1 MSLVHKKMKIF
12 TGNANPDLA
21 REIAQNLGMSLG
33 QSVVSRFKD
42 EEISVDINET
52 VRGSDVFLVQPT
64 CRPTNDHLMEL
75 LIMIDACKRA
85 SAKSITA
92 VMPYYGYARQ
102 DRKTK
107 PREPIAAKLVS
118 NLITAAGA
126 SRVLTMDLHAG
137 QIQGFFDIPVD
148 NLKGLPILAN
158 YFQKKGLNG
167 EEIVVVSPDVGGVTR
182 ARELAQ
188 HLNTNLAIIDKR
200 RPKANVA
207 EVMNIIGD
215 VEGKTA
221 IMIDDLIDTAGTITQ
236 GAKALREA
244 GAKDVM
250 ACCSHAVFSD
260 PAVERLRDSVLSE
273 IIVTNTIPL
282 TEAAA
287 SVEKIKVLSV
297 ASLLA
302 EAIRRIYEELS
313 VSVLF

>member
-1 MSLVHKKMKIF
+1 MKIF

-52 VRGSDVFLVQPT
+52 VRGADVFLVQPT

-282 TEAAA
+282 TEVAAC
-287 SVEKIKVLSV
+287 VEKIKVLSV

>member
-33 QSVVSRFKD
+33 QSNVSRFKD

-52 VRGSDVFLVQPT
+52 VRGADVFLVQPT
-64 CRPTNDHLMEL
+64 SRPVNDHLMEL

-92 VMPYYGYARQ
+92 VLPYYGYARQ

-107 PREPIAAKLVS
+107 PREPIAAKLVA
-118 NLITAAGA
+118 NLLTAAGA
-126 SRVLTMDLHAG
+126 SRILTMDLHAG

-158 YFQKKGLNG
+158 YFIKKGYNG
-167 EEIVVVSPDVGGVTR
+167 EDIVVVSPDVGGVTR

-188 HLNTNLAIIDKR
+188 HLGTNLAIIDKR

-207 EVMNIIGD
+207 EIMNIIGD

-221 IMIDDLIDTAGTITQ
+221 IMVDDLIDTAGTITQ

-250 ACCSHAVFSD
+250 ACCSHAVFSK
-260 PAVERLRDSVLSE
+260 PAVERLAESVLSE
-273 IIVTNTIPL
+273 VIVTNSIPL
-282 TEAAA
+282 SEEAAQLD
-287 SVEKIKVLSV
+287 KIKVLSI

>member
-52 VRGSDVFLVQPT
+52 VRGADVFLVQPT

-282 TEAAA
+282 TEVAA

>member
-52 VRGSDVFLVQPT
+52 VRGADVFLVQPT

-282 TEAAA
+282 TETAA

>member
-52 VRGSDVFLVQPT
+52 VRGADVFLVQPT

-282 TEAAA
+282 TETAAR
-287 SVEKIKVLSV
+287 VEKIKVLSV

>member
-12 TGNANPDLA
+12 TGNANPELA

-33 QSVVSRFKD
+33 QSNVSRFKD

-52 VRGSDVFLVQPT
+52 VRGADVFLVQPT
-64 CRPTNDHLMEL
+64 SRPVNDHLMEL

-107 PREPIAAKLVS
+107 PREPIAAKLVA
-118 NLITAAGA
+118 NLLTAAGA
-126 SRVLTMDLHAG
+126 SRILTMDLHAG

-158 YFQKKGLNG
+158 YFIKKGYNG
-167 EEIVVVSPDVGGVTR
+167 EDIVVVSPDVGGVTR

-188 HLNTNLAIIDKR
+188 HLGTNLAIIDKR

-207 EVMNIIGD
+207 EIMNIIGD

-221 IMIDDLIDTAGTITQ
+221 IMVDDLIDTAGTITQ

-250 ACCSHAVFSD
+250 ACCSHAVFSK
-260 PAVERLRDSVLSE
+260 PAVERLAESVLSE
-273 IIVTNTIPL
+273 VIVTNSIPL
-282 TEAAA
+282 SEEAAQLD
-287 SVEKIKVLSV
+287 KIKVLSI

>member
-12 TGNANPDLA
+12 SGNANPELA
-21 REIAQNLGMSLG
+21 KEIAQNLGMGLG
-33 QSVVSRFKD
+33 QSSVSRFKD

-52 VRGSDVFLVQPT
+52 VRGSDVFLIQPT
-64 CRPTNDHLMEL
+64 CRSVNDNLMEL

-92 VMPYYGYARQ
+92 VVPYYGYARQ

-107 PREPIAAKLVS
+107 PREPIVAKLVA
-118 NLITAAGA
+118 NLLTAAGA

-148 NLKGLPILAN
+148 NLKALPIIAN
-158 YFQKKGLNG
+158 YFLKKGFDG
-167 EEIVVVSPDVGGVTR
+167 EDIVVVSPDVGGVTR

-188 HLNTNLAIIDKR
+188 QLNTTLAIIDKR
-200 RPKANVA
+200 RPRANVA

-236 GAKALREA
+236 GAKALKDA
-244 GAKDVM
+244 GAKEVM
-250 ACCSHAVFSD
+250 ACCTHAVFSP
-260 PAVERLRDSVLSE
+260 PAVERLADSE
-273 IIVTNTIPL
+273 ISEVIVTNTIPL
-282 TEAAA
+282 SEDAKGLD
-287 SVEKIKVLSV
+287 KIKVLSV